1 MGIKSRIEEKA
12 METQQTL
19 AAHAQMKYLS
29 WLMKEEQ
36 CDYNEALAIVQGRTD
51 PLEPEYMLGYKLADP
66 VVMIAIFKQH
76 GKNNRLSAARNFAAT
91 LTEEERK
98 TVKKNFKNNV
108 LLMAAGFVLG
118 YLIGRMIFTEL
129 RMLAYVT
136 GMVVAGVV
144 CALYIK
150 K

>member
-12 METQQTL
+12 MDTQQTL

-29 WLMKEEQ
+29 WLMKEEE
-36 CDYNEALAIVQGRTD
+36 CDYEEALAIVQGRTD

-91 LTEEERK
+91 LTEEERILFWNEVFDEK
-98 TVKKNFKNNV
+98 NAKQFKKKYKK
-108 LLMAAGFVLG
+108 AKK
-118 YLIGRMIFTEL
+118 EH
-129 RMLAYVT
+129 
-136 GMVVAGVV
+136 GMDDVPDPADQD
-144 CALYIK
+144 L
-150 K
+150 